1 MMEVSYNIHMFFCT
15 YKKKGF
21 TLVEL
26 MVSVSIFVFM
36 TALLLTKY
44 GNFNQSVLLTNLAYD
59 IALTIRTAQ
68 TYGLS
73 VQRSTGSATSFR
85 YAYGVHFDKT
95 IGNNQKIILFTDS
108 NNNKIFNSSDDII
121 ISTYNIKRGA
131 KIFDFCISDLC
142 SISPGNIDKVDISFL
157 RPNPDARIC
166 VIAGGVET
174 CNQAYLKIIVQA
186 TDGSTRNVVIRR
198 TGQVSVE

>member
-1 MMEVSYNIHMFFCT
+1 MVFCNR
-15 YKKKGF
+15 KKKGF

-26 MVSVSIFVFM
+26 MVSVSIFVFI

-73 VQRSTGSATSFR
+73 VQRSTGSATQFK

-95 IGNNQKIILFTDS
+95 PGKDRELVFFTDS
-108 NNNKIFNSSDDII
+108 YPINGNKIYTDDDVK

-131 KIFDFCISDLC
+131 KILGFCANDPCTSLPENIS
-142 SISPGNIDKVDISFL
+142 SADISFL
-157 RPNPDARIC
+157 RPNPDANIC
-166 VIAGGVET
+166 MDGT
-174 CNQAYLKIIVQA
+174 DNCTPQAYLKIIVQA
-186 TDGSTRNVVIRR
+186 TDGGTRNVVIRR

>member
-1 MMEVSYNIHMFFCT
+1 MSYNIRMVFQTC
-15 YKKKGF
+15 KKKGF

-26 MVSVSIFVFM
+26 LVTTSIFVFI

-73 VQRSTGSATSFR
+73 VQKSTGSATSFR
-85 YAYGVHFDKT
+85 YAYGVHFDT
-95 IGNNQKIILFTDS
+95 TSNSNSQKIILFTDS
-108 NNNKIFNSSDDII
+108 NGNKIFDSGSDESV
-121 ISTYNIKRGA
+121 STYNIKRGA
-131 KIFDFCISDLC
+131 KILVLC
-142 SISPGNIDKVDISFL
+142 TADCSNPDNNLTSADVTFL
-157 RPNPDARIC
+157 RPNPDANIC
-166 VIAGGVET
+166 VKGIANCTSEV
-174 CNQAYLKIIVQA
+174 YLKIIVQA
-186 TDGSTRNVVIRR
+186 TDGGTRNVVIRR

>member
-1 MMEVSYNIHMFFCT
+1 MFLHTC
-15 YKKKGF
+15 KKKGF

-26 MVSVSIFVFM
+26 LVTTSIFVFI

-73 VQRSTGSATSFR
+73 VQKSTGSATQFK
-85 YAYGVHFDKT
+85 YAYGVHFD
-95 IGNNQKIILFTDS
+95 GNNQSFIFFTDS
-108 NNNKIFNSSDDII
+108 DPDNGNKIYTNNDVK

-131 KIFDFCISDLC
+131 KILGFCTSDSC
-142 SISPGNIDKVDISFL
+142 GNAPENIDSVDISFL
-157 RPNPDARIC
+157 RPNPDAQIC
-166 VIAGGVET
+166 VDGT
-174 CNQAYLKIIVQA
+174 CGQSYLKIIVQA
-186 TDGSTRNVVIRR
+186 IDDSTRNIVIRR